1 MASIHSHPISIDQPR
16 SFVLP
21 SVEDVTTPI
30 HNNTNPVA
38 PVNAPYVP
46 IDTYWPQFLTVLR
59 LQVPNSW
66 CPGYSDG
73 ELNYGE
79 IVALDFAKPHEAYF
93 QLLLHDDKENAQDG
107 EDMQSSYFAMR

>member
-1 MASIHSHPISIDQPR
+1 MEPRHSRPIPIDQPR
-16 SFVLP
+16 IFVLP

-30 HNNTNPVA
+30 HNGVNPVA
-38 PVNAPYVP
+38 LVHSPDVP
-46 IDTYWPQFLTVLR
+46 MDTYWSQSLTGLR

-66 CPGYSDG
+66 WPGYNDG
-73 ELNYGE
+73 ELNSGE

-93 QLLLHDDKENAQDG
+93 QLLLDDDKENAQDG